1 MKRGEGKGGHFRE
14 RRHVENVLP
23 RCCSRTRA
31 WACKPREF
39 NTLEM
44 SNVED
49 KMSLGNGVSV
59 CVIRRLPF
67 FSLSLFLS
75 PNLLSATSL
84 FAAPCL
90 FYASTN
96 FRFYKLFANRYVFFF
111 FHKLTF
117 VRNKLNLFKSEYV
130 NCMCVRVYNIRND
143 Y

>member
-1 MKRGEGKGGHFRE
+1 MKRGEGKGSHFRE

-67 FSLSLFLS
+67 FSLSLSFS
-75 PNLLSATSL
+75 PPISFPPPRSLPLLAYFTLLRIS
-84 FAAPCL
+84 
-90 FYASTN
+90 
-96 FRFYKLFANRYVFFF
+96 VFINY
-111 FHKLTF
+111 L
-117 VRNKLNLFKSEYV
+117 
-130 NCMCVRVYNIRND
+130 
-143 Y
+143 

>member
-1 MKRGEGKGGHFRE
+1 
-14 RRHVENVLP
+14 
-23 RCCSRTRA
+23 
-31 WACKPREF
+31 
-39 NTLEM
+39 M

-59 CVIRRLPF
+59 CVCTSPAI
-67 FSLSLFLS
+67 FSLSLSLS

-96 FRFYKLFANRYVFFF
+96 FRFYKNYFTNLRTDFS

-117 VRNKLNLFKSEYV
+117 VRKKLNLSKFEY
-130 NCMCVRVYNIRND
+130 MDYVYTIYEMIINAFGL
-143 Y
+143 